1 MYLNEIEKAKENIK
15 DIINKT
21 PLIHSKVFSSISNC
35 SVYMKCENLQVT
47 GAYKIRGALNKI
59 RSLSEDEK
67 AKGVVCSSAGNH
79 AQGVAYAANLLGV
92 NSTIV
97 MPKNTP
103 YLKIQSTQNFGGNV
117 VLEGTCYDDAYLK
130 AKSIEADND
139 SIFIHPFNDM
149 KVIYGQGTI
158 ALEIFEDLEDLE
170 DIDVIVCPIGGGG
183 LISGISLAA
192 KEINPK
198 IRIIGV
204 QAEGANAMEQ
214 SYKSGKIISLPSVNT
229 IADGIA
235 VKSPGELTYNII
247 REYVDEIVTVSDN
260 EIAEAFLILCEKHKL
275 LAEASGVA
283 SLAALKKLDLKD
295 KKVVSIISGGN
306 IDMVTISS
314 LISDGLVERGRLF
327 CFSVELPD
335 IPGQLQEIS
344 RILSEVNA
352 NVVQLEHNQ
361 FKASNRLKNVLLE
374 VTVETNGTDHIEL
387 IKSELYKNG
396 FKINQMY

>member
-1 MYLNEIEKAKENIK
+1 MHLNDIKKTRDNIK

-21 PLIHSKVFSSISNC
+21 PLLYSSVFSSLNNC

-59 RSLSEDEK
+59 RALSKEEK
-67 AKGVVCSSAGNH
+67 SKGVVCSSAGNH
-79 AQGVAYAANLLGV
+79 AQGVAYAAKLLGV
-92 NSTIV
+92 SSTIV

-103 YLKIQSTQNFGGNV
+103 YLKIQSTKELGGNV
-117 VLEGTCYDDAYLK
+117 VLSGTCYDDAFLK
-130 AKSIEADND
+130 AKSIESEND
-139 SIFIHPFNDM
+139 SVFIHPFNDIN
-149 KVIYGQGTI
+149 VIYGQGTI
-158 ALEIFEDLEDLE
+158 ALEIFEELKDV
-170 DIDVIVCPIGGGG
+170 DVIICPIGGGG

-192 KEINPK
+192 KEINPNIK
-198 IRIIGV
+198 IIGV

-214 SYKSGKIISLPSVNT
+214 SFNNNKLISLPSVNT

-247 REYVDEIVTVSDN
+247 SNYVDDIITVSDK

-275 LAEASGVA
+275 LAEASGAA
-283 SLAALKKLDLKD
+283 SLAALKKLNLEG

-306 IDMVTISS
+306 IDMLTISS

-335 IPGQLQEIS
+335 IPGQLQEIA
-344 RILSEVNA
+344 RLLSELNA
-352 NVVQLEHNQ
+352 NVIQLEHNQ
-361 FKASNRLKNVLLE
+361 FKATNRLKNVLLE
-374 VTVETNGTDHIEL
+374 VTVETNGMDHIKS
-387 IKSELYKNG
+387 IKDTLYTNG
-396 FKINQMY
+396 FKITQIY

>member
-1 MYLNEIEKAKENIK
+1 MHLNEIKKARQNIK

-21 PLIHSKVFSSISNC
+21 PLIHSNIFSSINDC

-67 AKGVVCSSAGNH
+67 SKGVVCSSAGNH
-79 AQGVAYAANLLGV
+79 AQGVAYAANLLDV
-92 NSTIV
+92 PSTIV

-117 VLEGTCYDDAYLK
+117 VLNGTCYDDAYLK
-130 AKSIEADND
+130 AKSIESEND
-139 SIFIHPFNDM
+139 SIFIHPFNDIN
-149 KVIYGQGTI
+149 VIYGQGTI
-158 ALEIFEDLEDLE
+158 ALEIFEDIKDV
-170 DIDVIVCPIGGGG
+170 DVIICPIGGGG

-198 IRIIGV
+198 IKIIGV

-214 SYKSGKIISLPSVNT
+214 SYKAGKIISLSSVNT

-235 VKSPGELTYNII
+235 VKCPGELTYSLI
-247 REYVDEIVTVSDN
+247 REYVDEIITVSDK

-283 SLAALKKLDLKD
+283 SLAALKKLNLSG

-306 IDMVTISS
+306 IDMLTISS

-344 RILSEVNA
+344 RILSELNA
-352 NVVQLEHNQ
+352 NVVKLEHNQ

-387 IKSELYKNG
+387 IKSNLYNNG
-396 FKINQMY
+396 FKIIQMY

>member
-1 MYLNEIEKAKENIK
+1 MHLNEIKKARENIK
-15 DIINKT
+15 DIIIKT
-21 PLIHSKVFSSISNC
+21 PLIHSTIFSSINDC

-59 RSLSEDEK
+59 RSLSDYEK
-67 AKGVVCSSAGNH
+67 SKGVVCSSAGNH

-92 NSTIV
+92 PSTIV

-103 YLKIQSTQNFGGNV
+103 YLKVQSTEIFGGNV
-117 VLEGTCYDDAYLK
+117 ILNGSCYDDAYLK
-130 AKSIEADND
+130 AKSIESEND
-139 SIFIHPFNDM
+139 SIFIHPFNDLN
-149 KVIYGQGTI
+149 VIYGQGTI
-158 ALEIFEDLEDLE
+158 ALEIFEDLKDV
-170 DIDVIVCPIGGGG
+170 DVIICPIGGGG

-198 IRIIGV
+198 IKIIGV

-214 SYKSGKIISLPSVNT
+214 SYKAGKIMSLSSVNT

-235 VKSPGELTYNII
+235 VKCPGELTYSLIK
-247 REYVDEIVTVSDN
+247 EYVDEIVTASDK
-260 EIAEAFLILCEKHKL
+260 EISEAFLILCEKHKL

-283 SLAALKKLDLKD
+283 SLAALKKLNLSG
-295 KKVVSIISGGN
+295 KKVVSVISGGN
-306 IDMVTISS
+306 IDMLTISS

-344 RILSEVNA
+344 KILSELNA
-352 NVVQLEHNQ
+352 NVVKLEHNQ

-374 VTVETNGTDHIEL
+374 VTVETNGIEHIEL
-387 IKSELYKNG
+387 IKSKLYNNG
-396 FKINQMY
+396 FKIVQMY